1 SEREYIL
8 RRIIRRAVRHARKLG
23 IQGRFTKEVAE
34 VAISQF
40 SEIWVDLEN
49 RKEMILKI
57 LEEEEIKF
65 NSTLAQGIKEVE
77 KLVSQISSDTFGN
90 KDGESIKL
98 YVTHGFPPDM
108 LIEELHNSEVN
119 VNEDL

>member
-1 SEREYIL
+1 KAATWIIMDGVVPGRSEREYIL

-23 IQGRFTKEVAE
+23 IQGTFTKEVAE

-57 LEEEEIKF
+57 VEEEEIKF

-77 KLVSQISSDTFGN
+77 KLVSQISSDTFEN
-90 KDGESIKL
+90 KDGESFKL
-98 YVTHGFPPDM
+98 
-108 LIEELHNSEVN
+108 
-119 VNEDL
+119 